1 MQTVFPLSLSFN
13 FCLDT
18 PLCSPQ
24 DTPQVY
30 WIQLY
35 VALGYTPVILDTPL
49 CSPQDTP
56 QVYWILLYAA
66 LRIHPSYTGYTFM
79 QPSGYTLGIL
89 GTPLS
94 QPSEYTPGM
103 QGILDT
109 PSGYKGYKVNWTHPQ
124 DTWYTEYTLR
134 IQGILDTPL
143 CKPQA
148 TRFIGYTFRIQG
160 ILNTHLEYK
169 VYSIPT
175 QDTRLTRYT
184 RFFVFFLNFCSW
196 IELNDWIGICFLK
209 TSTSSSSKTVYLVNI
224 YLLYGFKKNI
234 RFLLFLR
241 KLYFHDLV
249 DLFII

>member
-13 FCLDT
+13 FC
-18 PLCSPQ
+18 
-24 DTPQVY
+24 
-30 WIQLY
+30 
-35 VALGYTPVILDTPL
+35 LDTPL

-169 VYSIPT
+169 VYWIPT

-184 RFFVFFLNFCSW
+184 RFFVFFF
-196 IELNDWIGICFLK
+196 E
-209 TSTSSSSKTVYLVNI
+209 
-224 YLLYGFKKNI
+224 
-234 RFLLFLR
+234 LLFL
-241 KLYFHDLV
+241 D
-249 DLFII
+249 